1 MADEEVITREL
12 FLSLAERFGLDV
24 NDQAHMDELYP
35 QVQATLAGIM
45 PIHELDLT
53 DVEPAMIFIP
63 PRE

>member
-1 MADEEVITREL
+1 MADEEVLSREL
-12 FLSLAERFGLDV
+12 FLSLAERLGLDV

-35 QVQATLAGIM
+35 QVQTTLASIK

-63 PRE
+63 PKE